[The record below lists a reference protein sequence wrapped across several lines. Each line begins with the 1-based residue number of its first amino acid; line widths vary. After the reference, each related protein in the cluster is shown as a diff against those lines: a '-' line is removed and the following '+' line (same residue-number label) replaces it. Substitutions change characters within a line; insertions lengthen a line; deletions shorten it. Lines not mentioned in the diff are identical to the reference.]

1 MYKIYI
7 NGTLLLLMKSSN
19 LEKFNGLEENM
30 LASKYSGHK
39 KSLLNH
45 IDLLEKS
52 KVYDLVVLHSDQ
64 FKQMKQDFNN
74 LFQIE
79 EAAGGIV
86 INEFGELLAIFRRG
100 LWDLPKGK
108 LEAGETK
115 KQAALREVKEET
127 GVKNLKLSEYS
138 KTTFHVFKRK
148 VGTRVLKKVK
158 WYEMKAKK
166 QPLSPQKKEGI
177 QKAEWVSFKTF
188 LKKKDKTFINIHNL
202 VRTFCDETD
211 FMRL

>member
-7 NGTLLLLMKSSN
+7 NGTLLLLMKSSK
-19 LEKFNGLEENM
+19 LEKFQGLKENM
-30 LASKYSGHK
+30 LASKYTGHK

-52 KVYDLVVLHSDQ
+52 KAYDLVILHSEHY
-64 FKQMKQDFNN
+64 KQMKQDFNN

-86 INEFGELLAIFRRG
+86 INEIGEVLAIFRRG

-108 LEAGETK
+108 LEAGEK
-115 KQAALREVKEET
+115 KKEAALREVMEET
-127 GVKNLKLSEYS
+127 GVKNLKLSDYS
-138 KTTFHVFKRK
+138 KTTYHVFKRK

-166 QPLSPQKKEGI
+166 QALTPQKEEGI
-177 QKAEWVSFKTF
+177 QKAEWVNFKTF
-188 LKKKDKTFINIHNL
+188 LKKKEKTFPNIHNL
-202 VRTFCDETD
+202 VKTYCDETD
-211 FMRL
+211 IIRQ

>member
-1 MYKIYI
+1 
-7 NGTLLLLMKSSN
+7 MKSSN

-115 KQAALREVKEET
+115 KEAALREVKEET

>member
-1 MYKIYI
+1 
-7 NGTLLLLMKSSN
+7 MKSSN